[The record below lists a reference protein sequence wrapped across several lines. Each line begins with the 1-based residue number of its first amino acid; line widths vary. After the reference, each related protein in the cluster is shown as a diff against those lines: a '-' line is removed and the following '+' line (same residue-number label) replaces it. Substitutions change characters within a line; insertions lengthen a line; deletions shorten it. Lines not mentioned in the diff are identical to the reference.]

1 MLNSLSVQHIHIQQ
15 IAQKQ
20 HSAFGATN
28 ATIFKGQHK
37 HQQKYRKQKTDQ
49 QIVGQHGIVVDAQG
63 TDQRS
68 KAQYRPNI
76 ENIGTDD
83 VAHRNIVLFSKHGNE
98 RSGQLRH
105 TGPEG
110 HDRNPNDP
118 VAHAPVQCQGF
129 GPFHQPF
136 GTNIQASHRQN
147 NEAERLPQQKTGGQ
161 KSLPL
166 SGGLAARLPN
176 RPQNIQHQSQHKSQT
191 LPKSNGPIVGKE
203 HQQQG
208 GQHHYYP
215 IKKNAPILRNNRY
228 HHGYQPQNE
237 PDIGNIGTHH
247 IAHRQIRN
255 AIPGRLNTDK
265 KLRCRSPEGHHGKTN
280 NQSTDPKPTR
290 ERHTA
295 LYEPVAT
302 QKQQNQ
308 SQNKPN
314 KGHKKIFSV
323 RITRG
328 RQIPVAVFLP
338 AFLFSLLCPFY
349 SLNIC
354 TEGIFNGS

>member
-129 GPFHQPF
+129 GPFHQPLCPKVKSAHR
-136 GTNIQASHRQN
+136 QHDKSHRLPKRKSRGQKGLPLPG
-147 NEAERLPQQKTGGQ
+147 RFSPCLPHRPQQINDQSDYKT
-161 KSLPL
+161 
-166 SGGLAARLPN
+166 
-176 RPQNIQHQSQHKSQT
+176 QT
-191 LPKSNGPIVGKE
+191 LPKTNGSIIREV

-215 IKKNAPILRNNRY
+215 IKKNAPILRNNWN
-228 HHGYQPQNE
+228 HQGHQAQNE

-265 KLRCRSPEGHHGKTN
+265 KLRCRSSESHHGKTN
-280 NQSTDPKPTR
+280 NQSTDFEATR
-290 ERHTA
+290 QRNA
-295 LYEPVAT
+295 SFDEPITT
-302 QKQQNQ
+302 QKQKDQ
-308 SQNKPN
+308 S
-314 KGHKKIFSV
+314 
-323 RITRG
+323 
-328 RQIPVAVFLP
+328 
-338 AFLFSLLCPFY
+338 
-349 SLNIC
+349 
-354 TEGIFNGS
+354 